1 MYCVRCGVTLT
12 DKNID
17 HKARVPY
24 RYEMCKRCYP
34 DFTRKM
40 IFKVILGYSLLLP
53 IVIFAIYLNI
63 KAFQ

>member
-17 HKARVPY
+17 HKAREPY

-34 DFTRKM
+34 NFTKKM
-40 IFKVILGYSLLLP
+40 IFKVTFAYVLILP
-53 IVIFAIYLNI
+53 FVIYVVYLNI